1 MAFRRAPERPRPK
14 PDPVRRACLGLVYFA
29 VLAVVAYGLFT
40 LIDSRVQLR
49 QVLELG
55 SEIPDVVVAV
65 VGSLVLFGI
74 LHLLVLMG
82 TSIVRGGKTNGT
94 RP

>member
-1 MAFRRAPERPRPK
+1 
-14 PDPVRRACLGLVYFA
+14 LGLVYFA

-55 SEIPDVVVAV
+55 SEIPDVAIAI